1 MWFMNDRISGVKRRQ
16 AMNLGLVNE
25 IAKSQIRS
33 DIPALRTGQTVRV
46 SVKIQE
52 GDKTRIQVY
61 EGVVTGVKGRGISK
75 TFTVRKVSNGIG
87 VERIF
92 PVNSPIIDKVE
103 VVRQGK
109 VRRSRLYY
117 LRDRSGKSSR
127 IEEKR

>member
-1 MWFMNDRISGVKRRQ
+1 
-16 AMNLGLVNE
+16 MNLGLVNE